1 MPRRKQIKRR
11 LDVLETVKGLLWHP
25 TTTIHTPVEKRF
37 DEAVANVVKQAI
49 REAQGALRSASVDA
63 EEAGKAPVEQQV
75 IDFVKSFN
83 CIGPARLKRLHRS
96 RRERSGAAL

>member
-1 MPRRKQIKRR
+1 MTKEQIERR
-11 LDVLETVKGLLWHP
+11 LDVLETVNGLLLHP
-25 TTTIHTPVEKRF
+25 RTGIHTPVEERF
-37 DEAVANVVKQAI
+37 DAAVADVVKQAI
-49 REAQGALRSASVDA
+49 REAEDALRSASLDA

-96 RRERSGAAL
+96 RREGSGAAP